1 MGRILLVFACLLG
14 LSAGA
19 QAQNDD
25 TSSQLRAQQVLS
37 ATRAGQEGSVACDRL
52 AGLGQ
57 PLIAL
62 GKEVGGSSTDRAVIA
77 FRLAERAG
85 RCAGSEP
92 LLGAAL
98 TELSAALLGVGSLD
112 ASLAAAKESVEL
124 LGRLNDRTALASAWN
139 ALGNV
144 HWWLNE
150 MDAALDDFR
159 HSVELST
166 AAGDRVGEARTLNNI
181 ANVLKYRGEYDAALE
196 RYSRAD
202 RVLEEAGDLRRAATV
217 VNNIALTY
225 SLRGD
230 TTTALEYNRR
240 ALDMARATGNQ
251 SMVAKALDTGADLYR
266 VMGAHDLALRSFQEA
281 LRIRASMGD
290 KLGVMETTLNIG
302 LVHYSQGDYDLAIAA
317 FKDGIR
323 LNREGDLRDDVVVAE
338 GLRDIGAAA
347 WRLGQRE
354 RAAADFRESLE
365 IMRRT
370 GQRYR
375 EAEVLNDLGQ
385 MSLADGRVAESSRL
399 LDESLAIR
407 QALGDQAGISETL
420 TSLASARLAG
430 HHNAAALELAERARD
445 NAAAHDQPELRWQA
459 QTVAAAACIRLG
471 RTDAAKQALIDA
483 IRSIEQVSGRLAGT
497 ESLRLRFFEDKLS
510 PYHELIALLIQ
521 QRSFGEALELAER
534 SKARVLTRL
543 LGTTQD
549 DHAGILSS
557 EEKREQ
563 TRLRDALRA
572 VDQQIARGQESKS
585 ADQARLTALEAT
597 RRSARDA
604 VAAFETVLLARHP
617 ELATVRG
624 QVAPLTV
631 PDAGRLLTDRAT
643 AVVEYV
649 VSNDRLFAFLATT
662 DGTRVALDARAL
674 PVDRATL
681 IRRVEHFRVAVSTRD
696 FGFVDEARALYDTLL
711 SPFGARLAGLSRII
725 MVPDGPL
732 WNVPFQAL
740 RSPDGFVIEHAA
752 VSYAPSLTALR
763 EIRGLPRPALPRTL
777 FAMAKSDFAGTP
789 GLEPLPDAEA
799 QVRLIRDAYGPER
812 SATFVGADATETR
825 FKAAAPRY
833 SVLHLATHG
842 VLDET
847 SPLYS
852 HLVFT
857 PSHDT
862 ADDDGRLEA
871 WEIMRM
877 KLDADLVV
885 LAACDTGRG
894 RIAPGEGVIGTMWAL
909 FAAGARSMVVS
920 QFRVESK
927 SATTLLVG
935 LHRRLA
941 AERGS
946 KAAQLRAAALDMLH
960 TPRYAHPY
968 YWAGFI
974 LVGDAD

>member
-1 MGRILLVFACLLG
+1 MGSVLPVILALFFPPSEAP
-14 LSAGA
+14 A
-19 QAQNDD
+19 QTDPA
-25 TSSQLRAQQVLS
+25 SPRVRAQQVLTVTKS
-37 ATRAGQEGSVACDRL
+37 GHEGDVPCAGLD
-52 AGLGQ
+52 GLGQ
-57 PLIAL
+57 PLIEL
-62 GKEVGGSSTDRAVIA
+62 GKEAGGSSLDQAVIA

-98 TELSAALLGVGSLD
+98 TELSATLLGAGSLD

-124 LGRLNDRTALASAWN
+124 LGRFDDRTALASAWN

-166 AAGDRVGEARTLNNI
+166 AAGDRLGEARTLNNI

-202 RVLEEAGDLRRAATV
+202 RVLEEAGDLRRATTV

-230 TTTALEYNRR
+230 TATALEYNRR

-251 SMVAKALDTGADLYR
+251 AMVAKALDTGADLYR
-266 VMGAHDLALRSFQEA
+266 EMGAHDLALRSFQEA
-281 LRIRASMGD
+281 LRIRASRGD

-302 LVHYSQGDYDLAIAA
+302 LVHYSQGDYDLAIAS

-338 GLRDIGAAA
+338 GLRNIGAAA

-354 RAAADFRESLE
+354 RAAADFRESLA

-370 GQRYR
+370 GQRSR
-375 EAEVLNDLGQ
+375 QAEVLNDLGQ
-385 MSLADGRVAESSRL
+385 IALADGRVAESSRL
-399 LDESLAIR
+399 FDESLAIR
-407 QALGDQAGISETL
+407 EALGDQAGISETL

-459 QTVAAAACIRLG
+459 QTVAAAAYVRLG
-471 RTDAAKQALIDA
+471 RTDAAKQALAEA

-549 DHAGILSS
+549 DHARILSS

-563 TRLRDALRA
+563 TRFRDALHT
-572 VDQQIARGQESKS
+572 VDQQIAREQESKS
-585 ADQARLTALEAT
+585 PDQARLTALEAT

-631 PDAGRLLTDRAT
+631 PDAGRILTDRTT
-643 AVVEYV
+643 AIIEYV
-649 VSNDRLFAFLATT
+649 VSNDRLFAFLITS
-662 DGTRVALDARAL
+662 DGTRVTIDARAL
-674 PVDRATL
+674 AVDRATL
-681 IRRVEHFRVAVSTRD
+681 EGRIERFRVAVSSRD
-696 FGFVDEARALYDTLL
+696 FGFVDHARTLYDTLL
-711 SPFGARLAGLSRII
+711 GPFRAELTGLSQII
-725 MVPDGPL
+725 VVPDGPV

-740 RSPDGFVIEHAA
+740 RGPDGFVIEHAA

-763 EIRGLPRPALPRTL
+763 EIRGLPRPGSPRTL
-777 FAMAKSDFAGTP
+777 FAMAKSNFASTP
-789 GLEPLPDAEA
+789 GLEALPDAEA

-812 SATFVGADATETR
+812 SATFVGAEATETR
-825 FKAAAPRY
+825 FKTEAPRY

-857 PSHDT
+857 SSHDS

-871 WEIMRM
+871 WEIMQM
-877 KLDADLVV
+877 KLAADLVV

-927 SATTLLVG
+927 SATTLLVAF
-935 LHRRLA
+935 HRHLA
-941 AERGS
+941 AGKES
-946 KAAQLRAAALDMLH
+946 KAAQLRSAALEMLH

-974 LVGDAD
+974 LVGDSE